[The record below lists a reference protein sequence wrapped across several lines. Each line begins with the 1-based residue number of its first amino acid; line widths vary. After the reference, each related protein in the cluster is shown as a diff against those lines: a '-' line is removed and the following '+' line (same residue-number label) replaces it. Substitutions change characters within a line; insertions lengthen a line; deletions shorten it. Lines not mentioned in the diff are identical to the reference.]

1 MVRLKPISQKRWAG
15 NSTKFRRGL
24 VKLKTRYSLAYDLVI
39 KKHVSTEEPS
49 IFLCESVHVSLRIH
63 LNFQVGNE
71 LDRVTDDL
79 LSAVEPTSG
88 QCSPAAFDA
97 IKSALKRGKIES
109 DENSSSSEIARSQNA
124 EVSTGRGRFMPGRM
138 LCLLDTNVKLR
149 YAVQV
154 FER

>member
-1 MVRLKPISQKRWAG
+1 M
-15 NSTKFRRGL
+15 
-24 VKLKTRYSLAYDLVI
+24 
-39 KKHVSTEEPS
+39 
-49 IFLCESVHVSLRIH
+49 
-63 LNFQVGNE
+63 
-71 LDRVTDDL
+71 TDDL

-97 IKSALKRGKIES
+97 IKSALKRGKIETNEN
-109 DENSSSSEIARSQNA
+109 ENSVSSEIARAQNG

-149 YAVQV
+149 YAVEV